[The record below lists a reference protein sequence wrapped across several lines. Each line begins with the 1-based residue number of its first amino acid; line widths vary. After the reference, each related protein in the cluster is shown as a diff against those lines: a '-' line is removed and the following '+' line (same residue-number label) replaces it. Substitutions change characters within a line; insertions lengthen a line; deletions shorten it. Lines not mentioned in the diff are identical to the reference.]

1 MDEELAKVFK
11 ATLLEVTS
19 SKPSDVKDT
28 KVWATALV
36 VAYLRVHLSSRKEEW
51 EMVVR
56 KAVEWLEGSGVNAEA
71 VIEKARVAL
80 EKLLPRA

>member
-1 MDEELAKVFK
+1 M
-11 ATLLEVTS
+11 
-19 SKPSDVKDT
+19 
-28 KVWATALV
+28 
-36 VAYLRVHLSSRKEEW
+36 RVHLSSRKEEW
-51 EMVVR
+51 EMVVQ